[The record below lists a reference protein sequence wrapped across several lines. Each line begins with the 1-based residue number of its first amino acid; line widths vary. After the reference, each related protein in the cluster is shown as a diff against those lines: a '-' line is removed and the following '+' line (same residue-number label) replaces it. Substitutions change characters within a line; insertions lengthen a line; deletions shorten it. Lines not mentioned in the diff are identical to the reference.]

1 MEQKREK
8 RIQDWPQ
15 HQADDNP
22 APQQWGRREKP
33 APQQEGH
40 GRWRHQT
47 AAQIVEDLPPVEGG
61 KRIAFNPTAAHRHA
75 RLQPIN
81 DLPVATNPAVLP
93 IPPRDVTARKDVE
106 QFDVCRK
113 ADADVAAFQQ
123 IMAQQVRRWKLSG
136 QEAMKR
142 LQFVN
147 AFAVITAFTD
157 QILINVGD
165 SMGVWIDPARISKD
179 A

>member
-40 GRWRHQT
+40 DRWRHQT
-47 AAQIVEDLPPVEGG
+47 PAQIVEDLPPVEGG
-61 KRIAFNPTAAHRHA
+61 KRVRFNSAAAHWHPQ
-75 RLQPIN
+75 LQPIN
-81 DLPVATNPAVLP
+81 DLPVAANPAVLP
-93 IPPRDVTARKDVE
+93 IPPRDVTARKNVE
-106 QFDVCRK
+106 QFDVCCQPN
-113 ADADVAAFQQ
+113 ADITAFQQ
-123 IMAQQVRRWKLSG
+123 IMAQQVRRWKSSG
-136 QEAMKR
+136 QKAMKC
-142 LQFVN
+142 LQLVN

-157 QILINVGD
+157 
-165 SMGVWIDPARISKD
+165 
-179 A
+179 